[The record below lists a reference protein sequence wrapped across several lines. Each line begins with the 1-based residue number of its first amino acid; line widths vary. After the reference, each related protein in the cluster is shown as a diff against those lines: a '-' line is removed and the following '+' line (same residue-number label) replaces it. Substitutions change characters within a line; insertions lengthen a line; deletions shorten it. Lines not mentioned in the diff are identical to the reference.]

1 MPVDMWYY
9 LWYYPAMSGDEK
21 LVKKFLSRKNITVDD
36 CDRLLT
42 NYGYNTHKSG
52 GSHRVY
58 HQKGAIPIVVVT
70 PKKSKYVNTAYVDLI
85 IKGLNLEG

>member
-1 MPVDMWYY
+1 
-9 LWYYPAMSGDEK
+9 MSSVEK
-21 LVKKFLSRKNITVDD
+21 LVNKFLSRKNITVED

-42 NYGYNTHKSG
+42 TLGYEYHKTG

-58 HQKGAIPIVVVT
+58 HRKGAIPIVVVT
-70 PKKSKYVNTAYVDLI
+70 PKKLKYVNTAYIDLI